1 MEKYRD
7 AADLVRHTRP
17 DQPVLAFR
25 PHAVSRAARW
35 FLDNF
40 PGNCLYAVKANDA
53 AHVLAA
59 LSAAGIRDYDV
70 ASLAEIETVA
80 SLPGARA
87 HVMHP
92 VKSRAFIRRAYFDYG
107 VRTFALDCEAEL
119 AKIMDETGNAGDLT
133 LLVRMAC
140 ANTYSEIPL
149 EDKFGASWHEATDL
163 LRKTRQAADR
173 FGLTFHVGSQAMAPE
188 AFGHAMRA
196 MSHHIV
202 QAGVVADVLDVGG
215 GFPSRYPSMEPPAL
229 GAYIDDIRDAFEHIA
244 VGEHCELWAEPGRA
258 LVAEAESAILHVD
271 ARKGDT
277 LYVNDGSFGVLY
289 DASHLPFVFPASLVA
304 RDGRPEAQ
312 ALAPFSL
319 FGPTCDSADFMKGPF
334 YLPADTDE
342 GDYIEVGNIGAYGRV
357 MSTRFNGFGNYIE
370 AELADEPIVSAYYA
384 PDAAAEAETLRRG

>member
-35 FLDNF
+35 FLQTF
-40 PGNCLYAVKANDA
+40 PGQCLYAVKANDA
-53 AHVLAA
+53 PHVLAA
-59 LSAAGIRDYDV
+59 LHAAGIRDYDV
-70 ASLAEIETVA
+70 ASLAEIESIA
-80 SLPGARA
+80 GLAGARA

-92 VKSRAFIRRAYFDYG
+92 VKSRAFIRRAYFDHG
-107 VRTFALDCEAEL
+107 VRTFALDTEVEL
-119 AKIMDETGNAGDLT
+119 AKIMEETGNAGDLT
-133 LLVRMAC
+133 LMVRMAC

-149 EDKFGASWHEATDL
+149 EDKFGASWHQATEL

-173 FGLTFHVGSQAMAPE
+173 LGLTFHVGSQAMAPE

-202 QAGVVADVLDVGG
+202 QAGVVTDVFDIGG
-215 GFPSRYPSMEPPAL
+215 GFPSRYPGMEPPAL
-229 GAYIDDIRDAFEHIA
+229 GSYIDEIRETFEQIA

-258 LVAEAESAILHVD
+258 LAAEAESAILHVD
-271 ARKGDT
+271 GRKGDT

-289 DASHLPFVFPASLVA
+289 DAAHLPFVFPARLIE
-304 RDGRPEAQ
+304 REGRRGAET
-312 ALAPFSL
+312 LMPFSL

-357 MSTRFNGFGNYIE
+357 MATRFNGFGAYIE
-370 AELADEPIVSAYYA
+370 AELEDDPMLSAYDA
-384 PDAAAEAETLRRG
+384 PDAESGAEALRSG